1 VILQLAYRLSRHFW
15 LGWTLARWFG
25 LLLLGLGIWALV
37 RWWPNPW
44 PAIAAGIALL
54 VYSGFLFWARR
65 RGYVHFTRLPEEEQR
80 LSEQHVALPLRT
92 EELVPARVSGWL
104 TVEGQ
109 TQYFVGMEADFE
121 TVGTREHIVL
131 GRVRPSRF
139 LLLGRWLREELG
151 WWYVFVQPS
160 MIRHVD
166 IGELA
171 AGPQPERALRIV
183 YAPDTDAER
192 TVYLLAD
199 EESLRRIWHDL
210 LKDAPPEARA

>member
-1 VILQLAYRLSRHFW
+1 
-15 LGWTLARWFG
+15 
-25 LLLLGLGIWALV
+25 
-37 RWWPNPW
+37 
-44 PAIAAGIALL
+44 
-54 VYSGFLFWARR
+54 
-65 RGYVHFTRLPEEEQR
+65 
-80 LSEQHVALPLRT
+80 
-92 EELVPARVSGWL
+92 
-104 TVEGQ
+104 
-109 TQYFVGMEADFE
+109 
-121 TVGTREHIVL
+121 
-131 GRVRPSRF
+131 
-139 LLLGRWLREELG
+139 
-151 WWYVFVQPS
+151 